1 MHVYFT
7 IHTVYSRYISSF
19 RGSRGKHMKWK
30 SSKEERRFNEP
41 CFSYGFCDVGASSLV
56 LQRMPDLCHWDR
68 TAAWLQARPASL
80 PASLPAPAVL
90 RPCVSALP
98 LSEELCCQELPA
110 TTTKR
115 HRCEALAQ
123 GPSAWPPQSSQILLN
138 STGWPRVENWVQD
151 PE

>member
-1 MHVYFT
+1 M
-7 IHTVYSRYISSF
+7 YISLF
-19 RGSRGKHMKWK
+19 IQYTAGIFQAFMAPEGSTW
-30 SSKEERRFNEP
+30 NENLQRKREDSMNP
-41 CFSYGFCDVGASSLV
+41 ASLMVFVMWGLGSLV
-56 LQRMPDLCHWDR
+56 LHRMPVLCHWDR

-110 TTTKR
+110 TTTKH

-123 GPSAWPPQSSQILLN
+123 GPSAWPPQSPQILLN